1 NLESLPSLHDKVLAA
16 VLEAEQYMV
25 MPEHA
30 GTEPIHVWRNG
41 NRCFDSILWYLDE
54 DYQKIKWLGMNEEEL
69 MDYFGSYNAVRLTE
83 IRSIAKFPVTN
94 LCIMMGLVV
103 PQLCDDNKG
112 SSIGW
117 HSDDNTSYLKECD
130 YAGGCC
136 LNSYGVDFYGGL
148 FRLQDGQ
155 ATTSLPMEAKLHFH
169 IKFFWS
175 CNHRPNDGP
184 EKLDGL
190 YDVRTIYNY
199 TEPTIAGNI
208 GLVAA
213 LVALSGC
220 ATKETLP
227 SFGADQFD
235 EDDLKDAKE
244 MSGKIS

>member
-69 MDYFGSYNAVRLTE
+69 MDYFGSYNAVRTSALG
-83 IRSIAKFPVTN
+83 
-94 LCIMMGLVV
+94 LCCHLLADTLILKLLLSHSNRARYEGGYKWR
-103 PQLCDDNKG
+103 DSNKPYTI
-112 SSIGW
+112 IG
-117 HSDDNTSYLKECD
+117 
-130 YAGGCC
+130 AM
-136 LNSYGVDFYGGL
+136 V
-148 FRLQDGQ
+148 
-155 ATTSLPMEAKLHFH
+155 A
-169 IKFFWS
+169 
-175 CNHRPNDGP
+175 GP
-184 EKLDGL
+184 EKLDGF

-208 GLVAA
+208 GLIAA

-244 MSGKIS
+244 MSGKISVNNLSIAFK